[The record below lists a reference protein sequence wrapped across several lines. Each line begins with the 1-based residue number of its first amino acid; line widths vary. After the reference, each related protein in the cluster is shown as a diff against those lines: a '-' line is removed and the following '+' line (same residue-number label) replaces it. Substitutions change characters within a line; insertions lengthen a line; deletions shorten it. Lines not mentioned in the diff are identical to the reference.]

1 MTFRSFASFCSVT
14 LLAFAAVACGSDESE
29 TKSTPKKQAAVNTAQ
44 AKEVA
49 KQAIAASISAV
60 RDNNGQNAANQLQ
73 AAASQ
78 MQGVITPAPGGMSQ
92 AAASPAGALAAGT
105 CTCDQSQCT
114 FQDCGDNGTTI
125 NGTMSWKD
133 GHLLCDLTYHIDNQ
147 GSYTLDL
154 TTTCDLTV
162 TDTSIDGTLGSTGSL
177 DGTAVDGQGNGAA
190 YNYTWSSSSTYNA
203 VTFDGSG
210 TPTGGSIDMTGS
222 YEIGGQSYEG
232 SATITF
238 P

>member
-1 MTFRSFASFCSVT
+1 MTFRALASFCSVT
-14 LLAFAAVACGSDESE
+14 LLALAAAACGSDESE
-29 TKSTPKKQAAVNTAQ
+29 TKSTPKKQATVNTAQ
-44 AKEVA
+44 AKEAA

-60 RDNNGQNAANQLQ
+60 RDGNGQNAANQLQ
-73 AAASQ
+73 GAASQ
-78 MQGVITPAPGGMSQ
+78 MQGVITPAPGGTAQ
-92 AAASPAGALAAGT
+92 AASPAGALAAGT
-105 CTCDQSQCT
+105 CNCDESQCT

-133 GHLLCDLTYHIDNQ
+133 GHLLCDLTYHIENQ

-162 TDTSIDGTLGSTGSL
+162 TETSIDGSLGSTGSL
-177 DGTAVDGQGNGAA
+177 DGTAEGQGNGAA
-190 YNYTWSSSSTYNA
+190 YNYSWSSSSTYNA
-203 VTFDGSG
+203 VTFDGNG
-210 TPTGGSIDMTGS
+210 MPTGGSIDITGS
-222 YEIGGQSYEG
+222 YDIGGQSYEG